1 MATVKRFEDLLVWQ
15 KARVVYQHI
24 IVLSCLPALE
34 REWRLKEQ
42 IKSSAG
48 SIMDNIAEGFGR
60 MGNREFV
67 NFLLIANGSAMEV
80 RSQLTRCLD
89 QGYISPVT
97 HDELMTLLDEISRM
111 IFSLIKY
118 LRKNDKTGQRY
129 R

>member
-1 MATVKRFEDLLVWQ
+1 MATVKRFEELFVWQ
-15 KARVVYQHI
+15 KARALNQQI
-24 IVLSCLPALE
+24 ILLSGLPAFDRE
-34 REWRLKEQ
+34 RRLKEQ
-42 IKSSAG
+42 IRSSSG

-89 QGYISPVT
+89 QGHISPVT
-97 HDELMTLLDEISRM
+97 HDELLSLLNEISRM
-111 IFSLIKY
+111 IFSLIRY
-118 LRKNDKTGQRY
+118 LRKNEKTGQRY